1 MVEQIYFFYDEDRER
16 GHPMQT
22 IFKRY
27 EIKYL
32 LDRAQQAELMQ
43 LMQPYMVPDRYGE
56 TVIRNVYFDT
66 DNYRLIRRSMERPV
80 YKEKLRLRSYAQAG
94 PDSTVFAELK
104 KKYQSVV
111 YKRRLALPEHAGMD
125 WLCGR
130 IPLPVDTQIAREIDY
145 FRSYYRTVRP
155 TVFLSYRRSAFYSI
169 RGDDFRMT
177 FDEDIRARCTA
188 LSLQAEPGGTLLI
201 PDTHVLLEIKC
212 NGGMPLWLTTFLT
225 RERIWKTSFSKYG
238 RAYEML
244 IYPHIKG
251 A

>member
-1 MVEQIYFFYDEDRER
+1 
-16 GHPMQT
+16 
-22 IFKRY
+22 
-27 EIKYL
+27 L
-32 LDRAQQAELMQ
+32 
-43 LMQPYMVPDRYGE
+43 
-56 TVIRNVYFDT
+56 IRNS
-66 DNYRLIRRSMERPV
+66 LGKPV
-80 YKEKLRLRSYAQAG
+80 YKEKLRLRCYGIATPEA
-94 PDSTVFAELK
+94 DIFLELK
-104 KKYQSVV
+104 KKYKGVV
-111 YKRRLALPEHAGMD
+111 YKRRLKLPEQDAVRWLSGSAD
-125 WLCGR
+125 WEA
-130 IPLPVDTQIAREIDY
+130 PSQISREIDY

-177 FDEDIRARCTA
+177 FDEDIRARCTE